1 MQAEQPTVVI
11 PRPSRLKRAKD
22 VWARTR
28 RHPPTVVGAVIVVFF
43 LLMAVFGPLVAPYTY
58 SQQVGADRLQGPS
71 WTHLFGTDQFGR
83 DVLSRI
89 LWGARD
95 IFVVAGF
102 GTLLAV
108 LAGSVLGLLS
118 GYAGRW
124 IDEGVMR
131 VLDVLLAL
139 PPLLLAMVL
148 LGSVG
153 PSRLNIIFVV
163 GVLYIPMVARV
174 VRSVVLDIKTREF
187 VEAAK
192 LRGEHGSYIMSRE
205 ILPNA
210 LPALAVEGS
219 MRFSY
224 AIFLVASLGFLGLG
238 VQPPAPDWGLMVNEA
253 RSWFDQ
259 APWMLFFPAGA
270 IALLIVGV
278 GFLSDGMRRILWP
291 TGVSE

>member
-1 MQAEQPTVVI
+1 MDAPQPAAVT
-11 PRPSRLKRAKD
+11 RPSLLKRTAG
-22 VWARTR
+22 VWSRIR
-28 RHPPTVVGAVIVVFF
+28 RHPPTLFGLAVVGFF
-43 LLMAVFGPLVAPYTY
+43 LVIAFIGPLIAPYGY
-58 SQQVGADRLQGPS
+58 SQQIPADRLQGPS
-71 WTHLFGTDQFGR
+71 MAHWFGTDQFGR
-83 DVLSRI
+83 DILSRL

-95 IFVVAGF
+95 IFLVAGM
-102 GTLLAV
+102 GTGLAV
-108 LAGSVLGLLS
+108 GIGAALGLLS
-118 GYAGRW
+118 GYVGRLL
-124 IDEGVMR
+124 DEGIMR
-131 VLDVLLAL
+131 FLDVLLAL

-153 PSRLNIIFVV
+153 PSRLNIIVIV
-163 GVLYIPMVARV
+163 GLLYVPMVARV
-174 VRSVVLDIKTREF
+174 VRSVVLEIKTREF

-192 LRGEHGSYIMSRE
+192 LRGERVSYIMSRE

-238 VQPPAPDWGLMVNEA
+238 VQPPSPDWGLMVNEA

-259 APWMLFFPAGA
+259 APWMLFFPAA
-270 IALLIVGV
+270 TIALLIVGV

>member
-1 MQAEQPTVVI
+1 MDQEQVVLI
-11 PRPSRLKRAKD
+11 TKPSRRKRAAD
-22 VWARTR
+22 VWGRVK
-28 RHPPTVVGAVIVVFF
+28 RHPPTVVGLAIVVFF
-43 LLMAVFGPLVAPYTY
+43 LLMAVFGPIIAPFKF
-58 SQQVGADRLQGPS
+58 SDQVPADSLQGPS
-71 WTHLFGTDQFGR
+71 WAHWFGTDQFGR
-83 DVLSRI
+83 DILSRL

-95 IFVVAGF
+95 IFLVAGF
-102 GTLLAV
+102 GTAVAV
-108 LAGSVLGLLS
+108 LLGAVLGLLS

-124 IDEGVMR
+124 VDEGVMR
-131 VLDVLLAL
+131 FLDVLLSL

-153 PSRLNIIFVV
+153 PSRLNIILVV
-163 GVLYIPMVARV
+163 GVLYVPMVARV
-174 VRSVVLDIKTREF
+174 VRSVVLEIKTREF

-192 LRGEHGSYIMSRE
+192 LRGERGSYIMSRE

-210 LPALAVEGS
+210 LPALAVESS

-238 VQPPAPDWGLMVNEA
+238 VQPPSPDWGLMVNEA
-253 RSWFDQ
+253 RSWFAQ

-270 IALLIVGV
+270 IAFLIVGV

>member
-1 MQAEQPTVVI
+1 MDHGSPILIT
-11 PRPSRLKRAKD
+11 RPSRLRRAAG
-22 VWARTR
+22 VWSRVR
-28 RHPPTVVGAVIVVFF
+28 KHPPTVIGLIIVVFF
-43 LLMAVFGPLVAPYTY
+43 LLVAVFGPAVAPYKF
-58 SQQVGADRLQGPS
+58 SAQIPADALQGPS
-71 WTHLFGTDQFGR
+71 FTHWFGTDQFGR
-83 DVLSRI
+83 DIMSRL

-95 IFVVAGF
+95 IFMVAGF
-102 GTLLAV
+102 GTVLAV
-108 LAGSVLGLLS
+108 VAGAALGLFS

-124 IDEGVMR
+124 VDEGVMR
-131 VLDVLLAL
+131 FLDVLLAL

-163 GVLYIPMVARV
+163 GVLYVPMVARV

-192 LRGEHGSYIMSRE
+192 LRGERGSYIMAKE

-238 VQPPAPDWGLMVNEA
+238 VQPPSPDWGLMVNEA

-270 IALLIVGV
+270 IAVLIVGV